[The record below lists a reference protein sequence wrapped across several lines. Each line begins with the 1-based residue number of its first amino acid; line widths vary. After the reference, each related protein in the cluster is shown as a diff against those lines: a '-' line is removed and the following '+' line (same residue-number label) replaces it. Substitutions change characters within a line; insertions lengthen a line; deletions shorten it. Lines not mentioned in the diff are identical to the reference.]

1 MTINSQIR
9 TAGPFVGTGVL
20 VAYPFGFKVF
30 QTSDLLLRSTS
41 ADGTITT
48 LVLSSNYTVTLN
60 ADQDIAPGGVIN
72 LVVALPVGTSLIA
85 TSNIAAIQPTSLTN
99 GGAFF
104 AKVIEAALDRL
115 TILMQQLGIVGIV
128 QALRVPEIGGV
139 PELPSAANRALRI
152 LSFDSLGN
160 PLMIAGVDSGSAAAL
175 ALDLANSASAAK
187 GPGLVGY
194 SADLAY
200 AAGTVGAR
208 LNQRIDV
215 SDHPFLA
222 DPAKTAAQNTAAI
235 ALAVAQCSAGKTLY
249 FSKPGMYTVQAN
261 IVDAAIVL
269 PVGVNLEM
277 APGAWLTATT
287 SFGSFIAP
295 LGRNR
300 IRANID
306 GGGYPATG
314 GVTGTWGVEN
324 CGIRS
329 YFNTSIGLGAAD
341 VTVEGCN
348 IKNVTYPIMAH
359 GPKTWTITGNSFTRY
374 KQTAVLMGFFS
385 GRNCTDNL
393 IYGNHF
399 EDAGDYAVAFY
410 QVGGEA
416 AGVGS
421 HNIIAF
427 NVARNM
433 NQRTNGYAFGVEQGV
448 AANQHHFTFYGNTYT
463 TVGSATV
470 TVGGVSISTCTD
482 STASSNVCTS
492 IPPTVAKGINCVSSV
507 NCVVSGNTLNGWKEA
522 AISTD
527 GSNGVDVIDNIIRDC
542 GDTSPVFPA
551 VLLARTMST
560 SNIRMSG
567 GSVTISPAYAF
578 WGSTVASVSAAAAA
592 AMTVKNISVKGVTF
606 TNPNDRAVS
615 MEGLIGNPI
624 VNVEVSG
631 NTVNGIGSATFFQR
645 ELAYLSYCNDL
656 TVKDNVA
663 FDALRGIAA
672 VNCVG
677 GLIARNEFKGTATIS
692 TLYDITGST
701 GLLIRDDVVTTPVT
715 TAITPTARL
724 AAAFSNYAQRCGSI
738 VTEAYGST
746 GALATGATVTHGM
759 FAAPTQV
766 DLTCTTAA
774 VAVAVTAKGATT
786 FTVAFAGG
794 GTQSFDWS
802 AVIR

>member
-85 TSNIAAIQPTSLTN
+85 TSNIVAIQPTSLTN

-175 ALDLANSASAAK
+175 ALDLASTALATKNAGQVWVNASL
-187 GPGLVGY
+187 P
-194 SADLAY
+194 Y
-200 AAGTVGAR
+200 AIGTVGAR

-215 SDHPFLA
+215 SDFPFLA
-222 DPAKTAAQNTAAI
+222 SASKTAAQNSTAIVA
-235 ALAVAQCSAGKTLY
+235 ALAQCAAGKTLY
-249 FSKPGMYTVQAN
+249 FGTPGLYKVAASV
-261 IVDAAIVL
+261 VDAAIVL
-269 PVGVNLEM
+269 PIGVNLEM
-277 APGAWLTATT
+277 APGAWLTADT

-306 GGGYPATG
+306 GGGYPASG
-314 GVTGTWGVEN
+314 GVTGTWTIEN
-324 CGIRS
+324 VGIRS
-329 YFNTSIGLGAAD
+329 YFSAAIGRGAAD
-341 VTVEGCN
+341 VVLDGCH
-348 IKNVTYPIMAH
+348 IKNVSY
-359 GPKTWTITGNSFTRY
+359 
-374 KQTAVLMGFFS
+374 AVLNEGAQ
-385 GRNCTDNL
+385 GWRVIDNL
-393 IYGNHF
+393 F
-399 EDAGDYAVAFY
+399 ERCKWSAALMGHLTGFDCVRNIVALNRFDDCGDYAVSFWEAV
-410 QVGGEA
+410 VGTGIVA
-416 AGVGS
+416 YNV
-421 HNIIAF
+421 IAD
-427 NVARNM
+427 NVAKNC
-433 NQRTNGYAFGVEQGV
+433 NQRTNGYAFGVEQGT
-448 AANQHHFTFYGNTYT
+448 AARQHHMAFVGNTYQT
-463 TVGSATV
+463 AGSVTV
-470 TVGGVSISTCTD
+470 TTGGITISTCSD
-482 STASSNVCTS
+482 SIASGNTLTC
-492 IPPTVAKGINCVSSV
+492 PTNTLAKGINCLSAV
-507 NCVVSGNTLNGWKEA
+507 NCVISGNTLNGWTQA
-522 AISTD
+522 AIDTD
-527 GSNGVDVIDNIIRDC
+527 GSNGVTLSDNNIRDC
-542 GDTSPVFPA
+542 GGTSPVYPA

-578 WGSTVASVSAAAAA
+578 WGSTVAAVSAAAAA

-615 MEGLIGNPI
+615 MEGLVGNPI

-631 NTVNGIGSATFFQR
+631 LTVNGIGSVTFFQR

-677 GLIARNEFKGTATIS
+677 GLIVRNEFKGTATIS

-701 GLLIRDDVVTTPVT
+701 GLLIREDVVTTPVT
-715 TAITPTARL
+715 TPITPTARL
-724 AAAFSNYAQRCGSI
+724 AAAFSNYAQRCSSI
-738 VTEAYGST
+738 VTEAFGAT

-786 FTVAFAGG
+786 FTVAFTGG